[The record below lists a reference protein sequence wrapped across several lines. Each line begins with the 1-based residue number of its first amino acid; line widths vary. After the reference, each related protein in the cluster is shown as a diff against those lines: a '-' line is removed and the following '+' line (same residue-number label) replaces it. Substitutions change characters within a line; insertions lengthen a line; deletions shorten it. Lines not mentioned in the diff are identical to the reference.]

1 MKNIIELA
9 QSRGSSAK
17 TKAGARKFLLANLA
31 APHKGLTA
39 IGTGCCPYNNRRN
52 RLPYKMIQFC
62 RPGHGFAAGDARL
75 VSPRAAWRMFGRPGK
90 SQRGAEYLC
99 AALGLPTRQEWV
111 AQQYAAG
118 NIEAAYAQSYGAQ
131 HRLIHLDQIIQ
142 QIGCIPELHAIS
154 KKASTWRDAGTQ
166 TFRVAGRVI
175 LLTRRE
181 DVTWAKN
188 RHYPTSSTVKRTAH
202 MLRIGWDDVSP
213 AELLRAEIAGES
225 IPSIAALA
233 EKSVQYTARG
243 DWMRRLLVDFVGEAA
258 ADEALTIAAVANQLK
273 AAI

>member
-31 APHKGLTA
+31 APHDGLIA
-39 IGTGCCPYNNRRN
+39 IETGRRPYNRN
-52 RLPYKMIQFC
+52 RPPYAVIQFC
-62 RPGHGFAAGDARL
+62 RPGNGLAAGDARL
-75 VSPRAAWRMFGRPGK
+75 VSPRAAWRMFGRPEK
-90 SQRGAEYLC
+90 SRRGAEYLRT
-99 AALGLPTRQEWV
+99 ALGLPTRQEWV

-118 NIEAAYAQSYGAQ
+118 NIEAAFGQSLSARYQLAQ
-131 HRLIHLDQIIQ
+131 LIRVMDG
-142 QIGCIPELHAIS
+142 IGPIHELHDVG
-154 KKASTWRDAGTQ
+154 KQASTWRDAGTQ
-166 TFRVAGRVI
+166 AFRVAGRVVV
-175 LLTRRE
+175 LTRRE

-188 RHYPTSSTVKRTAH
+188 RHYPSSSTVTRTAH
-202 MLRIGWDDVSP
+202 LLRIGWDDVSP
-213 AELLRAEIAGES
+213 AALLRAEIAGES
-225 IPSIAALA
+225 IPSIATLA

-258 ADEALTIAAVANQLK
+258 ADEALAIAAVANQLK